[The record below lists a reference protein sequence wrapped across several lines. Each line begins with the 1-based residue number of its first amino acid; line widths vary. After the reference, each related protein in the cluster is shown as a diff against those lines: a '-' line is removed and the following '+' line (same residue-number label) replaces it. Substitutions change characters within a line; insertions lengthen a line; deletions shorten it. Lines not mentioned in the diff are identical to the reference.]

1 MKGKHKVVIEAER
14 LKYEFEIKRNITVIQ
29 GESATGKTTLVDLIQ
44 TYGRYG
50 KESGIIMISD
60 VPCKAFV
67 GDTALWKAALQ
78 AYENSIVFF
87 DEDYPFIFTREFA
100 GAIKGTSN
108 YYVLITRQPLYY
120 LPYSINEIYGIRTT
134 GRYHFP
140 DKIYHEF
147 YPLFQEKQI
156 PESKNITL
164 LVEDEKSGY
173 QFYRQVC
180 GNMECISAGGNSDIA
195 VKLDELAGNKPV
207 IVIADGAAFGAYI
220 ASVMALVS
228 HHKKVGI
235 YLPESFE
242 WLILKAGIL
251 NVKNLNDILEHP
263 ENYIDSGVYFS
274 WENYFTKLLEA
285 STKDDRIIRYDKS
298 KLNDYYLEGRNK
310 EAILNALPDELRD
323 LMRG

>member
-1 MKGKHKVVIEAER
+1 MRGKHKVVIEAER

-60 VPCKAFV
+60 VPCKAFT

-147 YPLFQEKQI
+147 YPLFQEKRI
-156 PESKNITL
+156 PESKNIT
-164 LVEDEKSGY
+164 
-173 QFYRQVC
+173 
-180 GNMECISAGGNSDIA
+180 
-195 VKLDELAGNKPV
+195 
-207 IVIADGAAFGAYI
+207 
-220 ASVMALVS
+220 
-228 HHKKVGI
+228 H
-235 YLPESFE
+235 
-242 WLILKAGIL
+242 
-251 NVKNLNDILEHP
+251 
-263 ENYIDSGVYFS
+263 
-274 WENYFTKLLEA
+274 
-285 STKDDRIIRYDKS
+285 
-298 KLNDYYLEGRNK
+298 YLEGRNK
-310 EAILNALPDELRD
+310 EAILNALPDELHE